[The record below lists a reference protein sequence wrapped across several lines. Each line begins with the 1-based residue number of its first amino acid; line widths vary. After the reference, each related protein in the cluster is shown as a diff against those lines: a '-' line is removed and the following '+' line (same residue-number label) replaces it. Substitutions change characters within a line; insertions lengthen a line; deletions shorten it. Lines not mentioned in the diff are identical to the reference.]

1 MNCLRLSLLAAL
13 VPMLFM
19 SSAGFGQDN
28 SGYPKTLQHPLGEI
42 VIPEKPQ
49 RIISLEAAQ
58 ITDSLIALGHPP
70 IASATYGLAGAAE
83 PEAWPPAIREKALE
97 LQIPSIGT
105 SHDLSLETIVV
116 LKPDL
121 IIAFPGQV
129 EVLYLRLSLMA
140 PVLVIEPG
148 RDFRPGLRKIAEAL
162 EVEQKAEVL
171 IDELEAQQ
179 EKIRHDYEGTEV
191 GIIRPRQFFTQLYG
205 PGSNAGRLL
214 TEAGLT
220 VVQPFE
226 GVSITPD
233 SPGAINDVSLERI
246 PEIEADFLFFILYN
260 LDRPLADY
268 LRHPIWQRNKS
279 VVVGDTAGVQ
289 GNAWTNHG
297 PLGALQML
305 NQVQRVLG
313 TKSGATPQAGRR
325 PVADYPASGS

>member
-1 MNCLRLSLLAAL
+1 MNCLRLSLLATL

-19 SSAGFGQDN
+19 SSVGFGQDN

-83 PEAWPPAIREKALE
+83 PEAWPPAIRARALE

-105 SHDLSLETIVV
+105 SHDLSLETIAV
-116 LKPDL
+116 LDPDL
-121 IIAFPGQV
+121 IIAFPGQA
-129 EVLYLRLSLMA
+129 EVLYRRLSLMA

-148 RDFRPGLRKIAEAL
+148 RDFRPGLQKIAEAL

-179 EKIRHDYEGTEV
+179 EKIRQAYEGAEI

-233 SPGAINDVSLERI
+233 SPGAINDVSLERV
-246 PEIEADFLFFILYN
+246 PEIEADILFFILYN
-260 LDRPLADY
+260 LDQPLGNY
-268 LRHPIWQRNKS
+268 LRHPIWQRNPA
-279 VVVGDTAGVQ
+279 VAADDTAGVQ

-297 PLGALQML
+297 PLGARRML
-305 NQVQRVLG
+305 IEAQ
-313 TKSGATPQAGRR
+313 QALDG
-325 PVADYPASGS
+325 VFASDRD